1 MKNVFFYMVESQP
14 QITWE
19 SHKLGY
25 LLMELLKEIVRAL
38 ANHNIPNYF
47 IRKNNMIRHRTK
59 EEVRFTLKEV
69 SKLVEKP
76 FTALSSL
83 CQKLQLYEKRK
94 NPSSTTSPSQ
104 ESVELV
110 SCLEL
115 YSVLNQSLYLLGLD
129 RLTDDTLLSSSC
141 FSMIC
146 DVNVSMEEFPKHG
159 KLFTAKSVPDLL
171 ITSGLQ
177 HVQAGKVNE
186 ALSLHRIMYD
196 HASQEDLEKYPQI
209 LTNLGC
215 LHTCIAGEMP
225 QDAPGRTSTLKE
237 AQAYF
242 EKALKINGPSHSLHF
257 VYGNFLFSNKLSYHK
272 AVAHFEAALKGGSD
286 DTEILINVEIP
297 DQEIARSVTID
308 SATGSFYFLS
318 LCHHDMQDI
327 YNQRKTLRRFA
338 ENAHEMPINKRSA
351 ALELC
356 AFSHGI
362 GGLSV
367 KGALLMEDAK
377 KSEKAAELLQK
388 DQSLVNMFKKKL

>member
-25 LLMELLKEIVRAL
+25 LLTELLKEIVRAL

-47 IRKNNMIRHRTK
+47 IRKNNMIRHRTE
-59 EEVRFTLKEV
+59 EEVCFTLKEV

-76 FTALSSL
+76 FTALAAL

-115 YSVLNQSLYLLGLD
+115 YTVLNQSLYLLGLD
-129 RLTDDTLLSSSC
+129 RITDDTLLSSSC
-141 FSMIC
+141 FSLIC
-146 DVNVSMEEFPKHG
+146 DVNALMEEFPKHG
-159 KLFTAKSVPDLL
+159 KLFTANSVPDLL

-177 HVQAGKVNE
+177 NVQAGKVKE

-196 HASQEDLEKYPQI
+196 HASQEDLEKFPQI

-215 LHTCIAGEMP
+215 LHNCIAGEMP
-225 QDAPGRTSTLKE
+225 QDAPERTSTLKE
-237 AQAYF
+237 AQSYF
-242 EKALKINGPSHSLHF
+242 EKTLKINGPSHSLHF

-286 DTEILINVEIP
+286 DTEIFITVEIP
-297 DQEIARSVTID
+297 DQEGVGSVTID

-318 LCHHDMQDI
+318 LCHQDMQDI
-327 YNQRKTLRRFA
+327 YSQRKTLRRFA

-351 ALELC
+351 ALKLC
-356 AFSHGI
+356 AFAHGI
-362 GGLSV
+362 GGLSA

-377 KSEKAAELLQK
+377 KAEKAAELLQK